1 MTGDVAQ
8 RSSTIGTALGTSQT
22 GTGATEHPAPGV
34 ARTVLPGGLRVV
46 TEHVAGARS
55 ASVGLWVDVGSRDEP
70 AVGTGAHGAAH
81 FLEHLLF
88 KGTRRRSARAIAEE
102 IDAVGGDLNAFT
114 GKESTCF
121 YAHVLDRD
129 MPLAVDVLGDVVLDA
144 VMAAP
149 DVELE
154 RDVVLSEIAG
164 RDEDPE
170 DLLADDFDALLFG
183 AHPLGLPVIGTEES
197 VTGMT
202 RDRLAD
208 FHARHYVPSR
218 SVLAVAGNV
227 AHAEVLAAVEAAY
240 GSRLDGPAQPVAP
253 DRRRDARDALAERL
267 AVRDE
272 DTEQA
277 HLMLGVPS
285 LRRADPRW
293 PALQVLSTVLGG
305 GMSSRLFQQ
314 VREQRGLAYSVYS
327 STTGYTDAGTLAVY
341 VGCAPERLGAAAS
354 VVRDELGDLAAHG
367 ITDAELTR
375 ARGQLRGE
383 LVLGLEETSSRMT
396 RLGRRELDHGGLD
409 RATDL
414 ASTLDRIDGVGADD
428 VAALASELLTGPR
441 AAAVVGPYGD
451 ADELPDEVREMV
463 SP

>member
-1 MTGDVAQ
+1 M
-8 RSSTIGTALGTSQT
+8 TALGTSQT

-183 AHPLGLPVIGTEES
+183 AHPLGLPVIGTEET

-208 FHARHYVPSR
+208 FHARHYVPAR

-227 AHAEVLAAVEAAY
+227 AHADVLAAVEAAY
-240 GSRLDGPAQPVAP
+240 GSRLDGPAQPWHRIAGETPATSPVYRP
-253 DRRRDARDALAERL
+253 DGRL

-367 ITDAELTR
+367 ITDAELAR

-409 RATDL
+409 RPPTSRRRSS
-414 ASTLDRIDGVGADD
+414 ASTGSAPHD

-463 SP
+463 E

>member
-1 MTGDVAQ
+1 M
-8 RSSTIGTALGTSQT
+8 
-22 GTGATEHPAPGV
+22 
-34 ARTVLPGGLRVV
+34 
-46 TEHVAGARS
+46 
-55 ASVGLWVDVGSRDEP
+55 
-70 AVGTGAHGAAH
+70 
-81 FLEHLLF
+81 
-88 KGTRRRSARAIAEE
+88 
-102 IDAVGGDLNAFT
+102 
-114 GKESTCF
+114 
-121 YAHVLDRD
+121 
-129 MPLAVDVLGDVVLDA
+129 
-144 VMAAP
+144 
-149 DVELE
+149 
-154 RDVVLSEIAG
+154 
-164 RDEDPE
+164 
-170 DLLADDFDALLFG
+170 
-183 AHPLGLPVIGTEES
+183 
-197 VTGMT
+197 
-202 RDRLAD
+202 
-208 FHARHYVPSR
+208 
-218 SVLAVAGNV
+218 LAVAGNV
-227 AHAEVLAAVEAAY
+227 AHADVLVAVEAAY
-240 GSRLDGPAQPVAP
+240 GSRLDGPAQPWHRTAGETP
-253 DRRRDARDALAERL
+253 ATSAERL

-451 ADELPDEVREMV
+451 ADELPVEVREMV
-463 SP
+463 ST

>member
-1 MTGDVAQ
+1 MTAAEPRLAAETQ
-8 RSSTIGTALGTSQT
+8 
-22 GTGATEHPAPGV
+22 HPAPGV

-55 ASVGLWVDVGSRDEP
+55 ASVGLWVEVGSRDEP
-70 AVGTGAHGAAH
+70 ALGAGTHGAAH
-81 FLEHLLF
+81 YLEHLLF

-114 GKESTCF
+114 GKEHTCF

-144 VMAAP
+144 VMATA

-208 FHARHYVPSR
+208 FHARHYVPAR

-227 AHAEVLAAVEAAY
+227 AHEDVLAAVTQVY
-240 GSRLDGPAQPVAP
+240 GSRLDGSGEPWHRRAGDDAP
-253 DRRRDARDALAERL
+253 GRPDERL

-285 LRRADPRW
+285 LCRADERW

-327 STTGYTDAGTLAVY
+327 STTGYTDAGALAVY
-341 VGCAPERLGAAAS
+341 VGCAPERLGAAAA

-367 ITDAELTR
+367 VSDAELAR

-383 LVLGLEETSSRMT
+383 LVLGLEDTSSRMT

-414 ASTLDRIDGVGADD
+414 TTTLERIDAVGASD
-428 VAALASELLTGPR
+428 VASLASELLTGPR
-441 AAAVVGPYGD
+441 TAAVVGPYGD
-451 ADELPDEVREMV
+451 VDELPDEVQEMV
-463 SP
+463 Q

>member
-1 MTGDVAQ
+1 M
-8 RSSTIGTALGTSQT
+8 
-22 GTGATEHPAPGV
+22 
-34 ARTVLPGGLRVV
+34 LPGGLRVV
-46 TEHVAGARS
+46 TEHVTGARS

-183 AHPLGLPVIGTEES
+183 AHPLGLPVIGTEET

-208 FHARHYVPSR
+208 FHARHYVPAR

-227 AHAEVLAAVEAAY
+227 AHADVLAAVEAAY
-240 GSRLDGPAQPVAP
+240 GSRLDGPVKPWHRTAGETPATSG
-253 DRRRDARDALAERL
+253 ERL

-367 ITDAELTR
+367 ITDSELTR

-414 ASTLDRIDGVGADD
+414 ASTLERIDGVGAAD

-463 SP
+463 E

>member
-1 MTGDVAQ
+1 MTTL
-8 RSSTIGTALGTSQT
+8 SGTEA
-22 GTGATEHPAPGV
+22 AVEHPSPGV
-34 ARTVLPGGLRVV
+34 ARSVLPGGLRVV

-55 ASVGLWVDVGSRDEP
+55 ASVGLWVEVGSRDEP
-70 AVGTGAHGAAH
+70 ALGAGTHGAAH
-81 FLEHLLF
+81 YLEHLLF

-114 GKESTCF
+114 GKEHTCF

-144 VMAAP
+144 VMAAA

-227 AHAEVLAAVEAAY
+227 AHADVLAAVTEAY
-240 GSRLDGPAQPVAP
+240 GARLDGSTEPWHRAAGDTPDTPA
-253 DRRRDARDALAERL
+253 DRLS
-267 AVRDE
+267 VRDE

-285 LRRADPRW
+285 LRRADERW

-327 STTGYTDAGTLAVY
+327 STTGYADAGALAVY
-341 VGCAPERLGAAAS
+341 VGCAPERLGAAAA
-354 VVRDELGDLAAHG
+354 VVRDEIADLAAHG

-383 LVLGLEETSSRMT
+383 LVLGLEETSARMT

-414 ASTLDRIDGVGADD
+414 ASTLDRIDGVGAGD
-428 VAALASELLTGPR
+428 VASLASSLLTGPR

-451 ADELPDEVREMV
+451 VDELPDEVREMI
-463 SP
+463 S

>member
-1 MTGDVAQ
+1 MEAD
-8 RSSTIGTALGTSQT
+8 
-22 GTGATEHPAPGV
+22 HPAPGV

-55 ASVGLWVDVGSRDEP
+55 ASVGLWVEVGSRDEP
-70 AVGTGAHGAAH
+70 GSGAGTHGAAH
-81 FLEHLLF
+81 YLEHLLF

-114 GKESTCF
+114 GKEHTCF

-144 VMAAP
+144 VMAAG

-183 AHPLGLPVIGTEES
+183 EHPLGLPVIGTEES
-197 VTGMT
+197 VRGMT

-227 AHAEVLAAVEAAY
+227 AHADVLAAVTEAY
-240 GSRLDGPAQPVAP
+240 GARLTGGTDPWRRPAG
-253 DRRRDARDALAERL
+253 ALPADPADRL

-285 LRRADPRW
+285 LRRADERW

-327 STTGYTDAGTLAVY
+327 ATTGYTDTGTLAVY
-341 VGCAPERLGAAAS
+341 VGCAPERLGAAAA
-354 VVRDELGDLAAHG
+354 VVSAELGDLAAHG
-367 ITDAELTR
+367 VTAPELAR

-383 LVLGLEETSSRMT
+383 LVLGLEETSARMT

-414 ASTLDRIDGVGADD
+414 AGTLDRIDAVDAEQ

-441 AAAVVGPYGD
+441 VAAVVGPYGD
-451 ADELPDEVREMV
+451 VDELPGEVQEMI
-463 SP
+463 S

>member
-1 MTGDVAQ
+1 
-8 RSSTIGTALGTSQT
+8 
-22 GTGATEHPAPGV
+22 V

-55 ASVGLWVDVGSRDEP
+55 ASVGLWVEVGSRDEP
-70 AVGTGAHGAAH
+70 AVGPHGETHGAAH

-114 GKESTCF
+114 GKEHTCF

-144 VMAAP
+144 VMAGA

-170 DLLADDFDALLFG
+170 DLLADDFEALLFG

-197 VTGMT
+197 VTGLT
-202 RDRLAD
+202 RDRLAA
-208 FHARHYVPSR
+208 FHDRLYVPSR

-240 GSRLDGPAQPVAP
+240 GSRLEGSPAPWRRRPDLPAVPGVPAAP
-253 DRRRDARDALAERL
+253 DERVS
-267 AVRDE
+267 VRDE

-285 LRRADPRW
+285 LPSADPRW

-314 VREQRGLAYSVYS
+314 VREERGLAYSVYS
-327 STTGYTDAGTLAVY
+327 STTGYTDTGTLAVY
-341 VGCAPERLGAAAS
+341 VGCAPERLGAAAA
-354 VVRDELGDLAAHG
+354 VVRDEIGDLAAHG
-367 ITDAELTR
+367 ITDAELGR

-383 LVLGLEETSSRMT
+383 LVLGLEDSSSRMS

-414 ASTLDRIDGVGADD
+414 ASTLDRIDAVGADA
-428 VAALASELLTGPR
+428 VAALAHELLTGPR
-441 AAAVVGPYGD
+441 VAAVVGPYGD
-451 ADELPDEVREMV
+451 VDELPGEVREMV
-463 SP
+463 G

>member
-1 MTGDVAQ
+1 MT
-8 RSSTIGTALGTSQT
+8 SGTAPDTAPVS
-22 GTGATEHPAPGV
+22 TEHPAPGV

-46 TEHVAGARS
+46 TEHVAGARC
-55 ASVGLWVDVGSRDEP
+55 ASVGLWVEVGSRDEP
-70 AVGTGAHGAAH
+70 AVGGPDNGAHGAAH

-114 GKESTCF
+114 GKEHTCF

-144 VMAAP
+144 VMAGA

-183 AHPLGLPVIGTEES
+183 AHPLGLPVIGTEET
-197 VTGMT
+197 VRGMT

-227 AHAEVLAAVEAAY
+227 AHDEVLDAVTAAY
-240 GSRLDGPAQPVAP
+240 GSRLEGPDAP
-253 DRRRDARDALAERL
+253 WHRAPGDRPSRSSERL

-272 DTEQA
+272 DSEQA

-285 LRRADPRW
+285 LRRADERW
-293 PALQVLSTVLGG
+293 PALQVLATVLGG

-327 STTGYTDAGTLAVY
+327 ETTGYTDTGTLAVY
-341 VGCAPERLGAAAS
+341 LGCAPERLGAAAT
-354 VVRDELGDLAAHG
+354 VVRDEIGDLAAHG
-367 ITDAELTR
+367 ITDAELAR

-383 LVLGLEETSSRMT
+383 LVLGLEESSARMT

-414 ASTLDRIDGVGADD
+414 AGTLERIDAVGAAD

-451 ADELPDEVREMV
+451 VDELPAEVREMID
-463 SP
+463 P

>member
-1 MTGDVAQ
+1 V
-8 RSSTIGTALGTSQT
+8 TALSTSRT
-22 GTGATEHPAPGV
+22 GETEHPAPGV
-34 ARTVLPGGLRVV
+34 ARTVLPGGLRVI

-55 ASVGLWVDVGSRDEP
+55 ASVGLWVEVGSRDEP
-70 AVGTGAHGAAH
+70 GVGAGTHGAAH

-88 KGTRRRSARAIAEE
+88 KGTRRRSARALAEE

-114 GKESTCF
+114 GKEHTCF

-197 VTGMT
+197 VVGMT

-208 FHARHYVPSR
+208 FHDRHYVPSR

-227 AHAEVLAAVEAAY
+227 VHAEVLDAVSAAY
-240 GSRLDGPAQPVAP
+240 GSRVSGAPAPWHRTAGDVPAVP
-253 DRRRDARDALAERL
+253 ADRL

-293 PALQVLSTVLGG
+293 AALQVLSTVLGG

-341 VGCAPERLGAAAS
+341 VGCAPERLGAAAA

-367 ITDAELTR
+367 ITDAELSR

-383 LVLGLEETSSRMT
+383 LVLGLEETSARMT
-396 RLGRRELDHGGLD
+396 RLGRRELDHGGLEQ
-409 RATDL
+409 AGDL
-414 ASTLDRIDGVGADD
+414 AGTLERIDGVGAQD

-451 ADELPDEVREMV
+451 PGELPDEVREMV
-463 SP
+463 DG

>member
-1 MTGDVAQ
+1 M
-8 RSSTIGTALGTSQT
+8 TALGTSQT

-183 AHPLGLPVIGTEES
+183 AHPLGLPVIGTEET

-208 FHARHYVPSR
+208 FHARHYVPAR

-227 AHAEVLAAVEAAY
+227 AHADVLVAVEAAY
-240 GSRLDGPAQPVAP
+240 GSRLDGPAQPWHRTAGETP
-253 DRRRDARDALAERL
+253 ATSAERL

-451 ADELPDEVREMV
+451 ADELPVEVREMV
-463 SP
+463 ST

>member
-1 MTGDVAQ
+1 MPT
-8 RSSTIGTALGTSQT
+8 TH
-22 GTGATEHPAPGV
+22 ATQEPEVSERLAATTQHPAPGV
-34 ARTVLPGGLRVV
+34 ARSVLPGGLRVV

-70 AVGTGAHGAAH
+70 AVGGSTHEAHGAAH

-129 MPLAVDVLGDVVLDA
+129 MALAVDVLGDVVLDA
-144 VMAAP
+144 VMAAA

-202 RDRLAD
+202 RDRLAG

-240 GSRLDGPAQPVAP
+240 GDRLDGPAQPWHRTAGETPVYRP
-253 DRRRDARDALAERL
+253 NGRL

-354 VVRDELGDLAAHG
+354 VVREEIGDLAAHG
-367 ITDAELTR
+367 ITDAELAR

-409 RATDL
+409 QATDL
-414 ASTLDRIDGVGADD
+414 VTTLDRIDAVGADD

-463 SP
+463 E

>member
-1 MTGDVAQ
+1 
-8 RSSTIGTALGTSQT
+8 
-22 GTGATEHPAPGV
+22 
-34 ARTVLPGGLRVV
+34 
-46 TEHVAGARS
+46 
-55 ASVGLWVDVGSRDEP
+55 
-70 AVGTGAHGAAH
+70 
-81 FLEHLLF
+81 
-88 KGTRRRSARAIAEE
+88 
-102 IDAVGGDLNAFT
+102 
-114 GKESTCF
+114 
-121 YAHVLDRD
+121 
-129 MPLAVDVLGDVVLDA
+129 
-144 VMAAP
+144 
-149 DVELE
+149 
-154 RDVVLSEIAG
+154 
-164 RDEDPE
+164 
-170 DLLADDFDALLFG
+170 
-183 AHPLGLPVIGTEES
+183 
-197 VTGMT
+197 
-202 RDRLAD
+202 
-208 FHARHYVPSR
+208 
-218 SVLAVAGNV
+218 
-227 AHAEVLAAVEAAY
+227 
-240 GSRLDGPAQPVAP
+240 
-253 DRRRDARDALAERL
+253 
-267 AVRDE
+267 
-272 DTEQA
+272 
-277 HLMLGVPS
+277 MLGVPS